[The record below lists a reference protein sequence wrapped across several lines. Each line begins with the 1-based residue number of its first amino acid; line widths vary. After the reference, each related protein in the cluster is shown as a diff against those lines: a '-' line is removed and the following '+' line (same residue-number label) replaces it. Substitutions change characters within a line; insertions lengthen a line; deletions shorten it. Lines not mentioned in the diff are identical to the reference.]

1 MLLEFQLELIK
12 LNKNRQIR
20 VATAVKKLEQHLF
33 SGSHIVTVHPYGS
46 SGGYTLLFLI
56 EDRLKDNMNA
66 SLFSLVLYFI

>member
-33 SGSHIVTVHPYGS
+33 
-46 SGGYTLLFLI
+46 
-56 EDRLKDNMNA
+56 
-66 SLFSLVLYFI
+66 